1 VTPLRRLNRWLDQR
15 PRRERWF
22 ISGAVLALLVLL
34 GDQLLLQPLLA
45 DIEQARR
52 EQGTLQQQIQ
62 TQDEE
67 LARLRVA
74 LAKDPNAAP
83 GQRLALLEREV
94 ADLDRAIEQLT
105 RHLIDPQEMA
115 GVLEAMLRRVSGLRL
130 VGLENLAPAPLAAAA
145 AKEDAAGDDL
155 GAFRH
160 GLRLDLRGSFNDAL
174 DYLLLLE
181 ALPWG
186 FFWDRLE
193 IQVERYPANRIRI
206 EIYTVTVGREWLGV

>member
-1 VTPLRRLNRWLDQR
+1 VKPLQRLNQWLNRR
-15 PRRERWF
+15 PRRERWL
-22 ISGAVLALLVLL
+22 ISGAALALIVLL
-34 GDQLLLQPLLA
+34 GDLLLLQPLLA
-45 DIEQARR
+45 DIEQARH
-52 EQGTLQQQIQ
+52 EQGTLQQRIQ
-62 TQDEE
+62 AQDEE

-74 LAKDPNAAP
+74 LANDPNAAP
-83 GQRLALLEREV
+83 RQRLALLEREV

-130 VGLENLAPAPLAAAA
+130 VGLENLAPVPLDAAAG
-145 AKEDAAGDDL
+145 EDAASAGL

-160 GLRLDLRGSFNDAL
+160 GLRIDLHGSFNDAL

-193 IQVERYPANRIRI
+193 IQVERYPDNRIRI

>member
-1 VTPLRRLNRWLDQR
+1 MTPLRRLNRWLEQR
-15 PRRERWF
+15 PRREQWF
-22 ISGAVLALLVLL
+22 ISGAVLALVVLL

-115 GVLEAMLRRVSGLRL
+115 GVLEAMLRQVSGLRL
-130 VGLENLAPAPLAAAA
+130 TGLENLAPVPLDAAG
-145 AKEDAAGDDL
+145 EDAASDGL

-193 IQVERYPANRIRI
+193 IEVERYPANRIRI